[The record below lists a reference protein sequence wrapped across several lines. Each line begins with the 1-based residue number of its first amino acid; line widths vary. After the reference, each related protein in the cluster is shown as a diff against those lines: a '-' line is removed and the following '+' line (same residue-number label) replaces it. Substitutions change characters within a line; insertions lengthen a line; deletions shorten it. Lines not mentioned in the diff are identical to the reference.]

1 MNYSPHPCG
10 FFIFFKRA
18 VTFCEFYR
26 LYKQKPI
33 ILKII
38 SIHRNQKLEVL
49 VPQLKKQDRLA
60 QKELFD
66 RNSRKMLSVCRT
78 YISDVH
84 YAEDC
89 MLKGFVKVFKNIDSF
104 KSQGSFE
111 GWIRRIM
118 VNECLDFIRMN
129 KSMVYLDEVILKDES
144 VDFEEEISDINAQ
157 ELLDQIPETYRM
169 VFNLFVLEDYSH
181 KEIAELLSISES
193 ASKTQLLRAKNKLKE
208 LVQNQKNKANEN

>member
-1 MNYSPHPCG
+1 M
-10 FFIFFKRA
+10 
-18 VTFCEFYR
+18 
-26 LYKQKPI
+26 
-33 ILKII
+33 KII

-49 VPQLKKQDRLA
+49 LPQLKLQDRLA

-66 RNSRKMLSVCRT
+66 RNSRKMLSVCRS
-78 YISDVH
+78 YIADLQ

-89 MLKGFVKVFKNIDSF
+89 MLKGFVKVFKNIDSY
-104 KSQGSFE
+104 KSQGSLE

-118 VNECLDFIRMN
+118 VNECLDFIKLN
-129 KSMVYLDEVILKDES
+129 KSMIYLDELEIREES
-144 VDFEEEISDINAQ
+144 EHFEEEISEINTQ

-169 VFNLFVLEDYSH
+169 VFNLYVLEDYSH

>member
-1 MNYSPHPCG
+1 MRVFL
-10 FFIFFKRA
+10 FFSNGLSLFRD
-18 VTFCEFYR
+18 FYR

-78 YISDVH
+78 YVSDFQ

-89 MLKGFVKVFKNIDSF
+89 MLRGFVKVFKNIDSY
-104 KSQGSFE
+104 KSEGSFE

-118 VNECLDFIRMN
+118 VNECLDFIKQK
-129 KSMVYLDEVILKDES
+129 KSIMYLDEMEIVEQAEDL
-144 VDFEEEISDINAQ
+144 EEDISGINAQ
-157 ELLDQIPETYRM
+157 ELLDQLPEAYRT
-169 VFNLFVLEDYSH
+169 VFNLFVLEDFTH
-181 KEIAELLSISES
+181 KEISELLSISEATS
-193 ASKTQLLRAKNKLKE
+193 RTQLVRAKNKLKE
-208 LVQNQKNKANEN
+208 LILTQKNIANEN